1 MGVAQLGLAEYFT
14 DEVDGSLYLVDMAWL
29 VSFDDR
35 GGADH
40 MGGCHDVEEL
50 GLPIFW
56 CCEDGWRCEEFFE
69 LLEGYSSFLFPLE
82 LVRLPVIAIN

>member
-1 MGVAQLGLAEYFT
+1 
-14 DEVDGSLYLVDMAWL
+14 
-29 VSFDDR
+29 
-35 GGADH
+35 

-69 LLEGYSSFLFPLE
+69 LLEVYSSFLVPLE
-82 LVRLPVIAIN
+82 LVGLPVIAIN